1 MHKIIHTTLYTLFAV
16 SLALNA
22 LQIAGYQVLPPSHKV
37 ERTAEQ
43 ETILDIFEPA
53 TKRGK

>member
-1 MHKIIHTTLYTLFAV
+1 MRTIIHTTLYTLFAV

-37 ERTAEQ
+37 ERTTEQ
-43 ETILDIFEPA
+43 ETILDIFEPT